1 MEEGGTTIKTS
12 FTLKEEMKNNRREI
26 LKSGREIEK
35 TRRLKTRKLIHGLES
50 KLFEEEM
57 KVDESQKG
65 THHYE
70 KREKYIRRLEQEIA
84 DLQAE
89 LAYDEIDD
97 TES

>member
-1 MEEGGTTIKTS
+1 
-12 FTLKEEMKNNRREI
+12 MKNNRREI

-65 THHYE
+65 MHHYD
-70 KREKYIRRLEQEIA
+70 KRETYIRRLEQEIA